1 MKIFKR
7 ILSVAAAMTMMVG
20 VGVTNAET
28 VKIGLITSTSG
39 QGTFLGEQM
48 VQAAQL
54 YMAQNKSRLPPGV
67 DVKLIVRDDGGPNP
81 DKARQLAQEL
91 IVREKVNFLTGF
103 IWSPNGAA
111 VAPLSTEAKVPT
123 LLMNAGA
130 SANITLSPYFVRF
143 SFGTSTAPYYLG
155 KWAGERYKT
164 SYIAVTDYGPGFDSE
179 KYFEQGFKQN
189 ADSKILGRVRM
200 PINTADFVP
209 YLQKVKELKPDVLFV
224 FVPTGRIGVNFVKA
238 FNDLGLAKEGIKL
251 IGTGDITAD
260 EELHSLGDA
269 ALGLLTVHHYSGAG
283 DRQAT
288 KDFNSVWIAAYGKDS
303 IPSFAAPQA
312 WDAMDG
318 IYEAIIAQKGK
329 VTAEKSMEILR
340 NYKSDHSP
348 RGTISIDPRTRDIRQ
363 NEYLREVRKVDG
375 KLVNVEIEVV
385 GKQVLDPWVEQNSK

>member
-1 MKIFKR
+1 MKLFKR
-7 ILSVAAAMTMMVG
+7 ILSIAAVVSVAVAGTAAA
-20 VGVTNAET
+20 ET
-28 VKIGLITSTSG
+28 IKIGLITSTSG

-48 VQAAQL
+48 IQAAQL
-54 YMAQNKSRLPPGV
+54 YMDQNKSRLPAGT

-91 IVREKVNFLTGF
+91 IVREKVDFLTGF
-103 IWSPNGAA
+103 IWSPNAAA

-130 SANITLSPYFVRF
+130 SVNITLSPYFVRF
-143 SFGTSTAPYYLG
+143 SMGTSTAPYYLG
-155 KWAGERYKT
+155 KWAGARYKT

-179 KYFEQGFKQN
+179 KYFELGFKEN
-189 ADSKILGRVRM
+189 AGAEVVGRVRM

-238 FNDLGLAKEGIKL
+238 FNDLGLAKQGIKL
-251 IGTGDITAD
+251 VGTGDITAD
-260 EELHSLGDA
+260 EELPSLGDA
-269 ALGLLTVHHYSGAG
+269 ALGLLTVHHYSGAA

-288 KDFNSVWIAAYGKDS
+288 KDFNAAWAAAYGKDS

-312 WDAMDG
+312 WDTMDA

-329 VTAEKSMEILR
+329 VESDKSMEILR
-340 NYKSDHSP
+340 HYKSGKSP
-348 RGTISIDPRTRDIRQ
+348 RGTISIDPGTRDIRQ

-375 KLVNVEIEVV
+375 RLANVEIEVV
-385 GKQVLDPWVEQNSK
+385 GQQVLDPWVEQNSK